1 MAGVD
6 TVTVIDTETPHALY
20 EHLPDAA
27 PPPTGLAGFAAL
39 HPMPIAGIVERC
51 LPSYHDLRW
60 IRVLVRGQAAEI
72 VAALGPAALEIIADF
87 RAQKWAFTATYQ
99 EDRVGGE
106 LARVRAAEWRRIAT
120 SVSMLMTL

>member
-6 TVTVIDTETPHALY
+6 TMTVIDTESPRALD
-20 EHLPDAA
+20 EHHLDSALP
-27 PPPTGLAGFAAL
+27 TIQLAGFAAS
-39 HPMPIAGIVERC
+39 HPLPVAGVAQRC
-51 LPSYHDLRW
+51 LRPYRDLRW

-87 RAQKWAFTATYQ
+87 RARKWALTAEYQ
-99 EDRVGGE
+99 EDPVSGE
-106 LARVRAAEWRRIAT
+106 LARVRAAEWQRIAT